1 MWVSVFLI
9 KTNGQCGTLITMP
22 ITGRVRIL
30 PGWGVGQR
38 SMSLQA
44 VGRSN
49 IQQLLFANEAQL
61 APSGQSDRQSRVQ
74 TSNYTVVLIYGC
86 GVKLSFWLFQ
96 NTQLIMWVWGAH
108 EYMWGGGLCQT
119 QDVTSNNIYKKVTGS
134 ELLLT
139 ARILISITSQWEQS
153 LSYGGKSQLTSL
165 QTRLLFLKVFW
176 SHDLQQGVEKG
187 HIGQLTDQDQRLW
200 GTKKISIHI
209 CKLGLL

>member
-1 MWVSVFLI
+1 MFLI

-96 NTQLIMWVWGAH
+96 NTQLIMWV
-108 EYMWGGGLCQT
+108 
-119 QDVTSNNIYKKVTGS
+119 
-134 ELLLT
+134 
-139 ARILISITSQWEQS
+139 
-153 LSYGGKSQLTSL
+153 
-165 QTRLLFLKVFW
+165 
-176 SHDLQQGVEKG
+176 
-187 HIGQLTDQDQRLW
+187 
-200 GTKKISIHI
+200 
-209 CKLGLL
+209 